1 MWWSRAPHT
10 VSRPVLHVLRSMGAL
25 TTAMRGP
32 MHSIMF
38 VIGPTL
44 ASDNS
49 PGVSRDGRTRSE
61 LPLCE
66 SEGAGH
72 LSLTGSFAPNGQVSV
87 SWHIVDRDDEVY
99 AEKYSWDF

>member
-1 MWWSRAPHT
+1 MRAQIHT
-10 VSRPVLHVLRSMGAL
+10 
-25 TTAMRGP
+25 
-32 MHSIMF
+32 IMSE
-38 VIGPTL
+38 IGPTP
-44 ASDNS
+44 ASDYS
-49 PGVSRDGRTRSE
+49 PGVSIDGRTRSV

-87 SWHIVDRDDEVY
+87 SWHIVDRNDEVH